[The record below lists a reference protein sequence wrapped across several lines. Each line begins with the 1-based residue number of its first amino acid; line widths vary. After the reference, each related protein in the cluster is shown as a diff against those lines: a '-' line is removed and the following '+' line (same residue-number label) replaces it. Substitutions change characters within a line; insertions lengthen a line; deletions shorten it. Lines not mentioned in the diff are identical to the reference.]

1 MKHIWKVLGVA
12 GAAVLVVNLFG
23 INPLGW
29 VTEPLFDDDDPP
41 VAADTTLLS
50 IVKRQDLR
58 AATGEFSVPVYFG
71 TEQNGLVKEIVP
83 DAFDGNSGIA
93 LYQGSVDA
101 LVDLSGLAEDDI
113 DIDPTTKR
121 VTITVPDPVLSR
133 PNIDPS
139 KSTVVSQNRGILT
152 RLGELFS
159 ESPMQG
165 KDALDR
171 LALEALTD
179 AAIESNLA
187 DTARQST
194 RELLEALGR
203 ELGHSDVTVVFEKPQ
218 AP

>member
-93 LYQGSVDA
+93 IYQGSVDA
-101 LVDLSGLAEDDI
+101 FVDFSGLTEDDLQV
-113 DIDPTTKR
+113 DSANRTL
-121 VTITVPDPVLSR
+121 TITLPVPTLGR
-133 PNIDPS
+133 PNIDHE
-139 KSTVVSQNRGILT
+139 KSSVVSQNRGLLT
-152 RLGELFS
+152 RLGEMFG
-159 ESPMQG
+159 ESPMEG
-165 KDALDR
+165 KEKLDKTAVEEITKAALQ
-171 LALEALTD
+171 
-179 AAIESNLA
+179 SNLA
-187 DTARQST
+187 DTAQRNT
-194 RELLEALGR
+194 RDFLKSLG
-203 ELGHSDVTVVFEKPQ
+203 EQLGYEKVTVKFE
-218 AP
+218 APLEP